1 MDPVLARGGQRWGND
16 MADGDAMRQAV
27 RDVLERTREP
37 RGAQDLVTAGLVE
50 SVRVQDGLVQ
60 VALLADR
67 AQAPALE
74 PVRRELEGALRSLP
88 GIVNASVVLTG
99 HRAADAAP
107 APRPAP
113 AGGGAH
119 RPFNL
124 GGGPGSGS
132 SGEAPAKLLGDVRA
146 VIAVASGKG
155 GVGKSTTAV
164 NLAIGLAR
172 RGLGI
177 GLLDAD
183 IHGPS
188 LPRML
193 GITAQPAVREKRLV
207 PIEAWGIRAMSIGL
221 LVEERTAMIWRGPMV
236 MGALTQLM
244 GEVEWGPLD
253 VLVVDMPPGT
263 GDAQLTLAQKV
274 ALAGAVIVS
283 TPQDIALLDARRGV
297 AMFEKTRVPVL
308 GIVENMSSFHC
319 PNCGHATPLFGH
331 GGARAEA
338 QALGVPFLGEIPL
351 LLDIRASADA
361 GMPILAA
368 APDSE
373 GGRAYDAL
381 AGRVMEA
388 LRPQLG
394 KPRVAAA
401 V

>member
-1 MDPVLARGGQRWGND
+1 
-16 MADGDAMRQAV
+16 MADGDATTQAV
-27 RDVLERTREP
+27 RDVLEQTREP
-37 RGAQDLVTAGLVE
+37 RGGQDLITAGLVE

-67 AQAPALE
+67 AQAARLE
-74 PVRRELEGALRSLP
+74 PLRRELEGALRSLP
-88 GIVNASVVLTG
+88 GVVNATVVLTS
-99 HRAADAAP
+99 HRAPDAPAAP
-107 APRPAP
+107 KPAA
-113 AGGGAH
+113 AGGGH

-124 GGGPGSGS
+124 GGPGSGS

-172 RGLGI
+172 RGLAV

-193 GITAQPAVREKRLV
+193 GIGTRQPEVREKRLV

-308 GIVENMSSFHC
+308 GIVENMSSFCC
-319 PNCGHATPLFGH
+319 PNCGHSTPLFGH

-338 QALGVPFLGEIPL
+338 LSLGVPFLGEIPL

-361 GMPILAA
+361 GTPILAA

-373 GGRAYDAL
+373 GGRAYEAL
-381 AGRVMEA
+381 AGRVAEA
-388 LRPQLG
+388 LRPQLE
-394 KPRVAAA
+394 KARQ
-401 V
+401 